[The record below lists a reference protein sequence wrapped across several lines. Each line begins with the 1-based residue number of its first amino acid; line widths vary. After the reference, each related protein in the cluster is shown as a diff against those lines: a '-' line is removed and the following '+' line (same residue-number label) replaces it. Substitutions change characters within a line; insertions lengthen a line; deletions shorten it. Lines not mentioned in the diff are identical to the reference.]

1 MIVFEGRGD
10 RRSNCRSDAGP
21 FVHYDS
27 IEKRASRMAEEA
39 HGWNNTGEVERSIM
53 NNETIV
59 IVSGLPRSGTSMM
72 MRMLTAGGIEALTD
86 NLRTADE
93 DNPKGYFEF
102 EKVKELEKDDSWLAD
117 ARGKA
122 VKIISKLL
130 KHLPARYSYR
140 VIFMRRKMDE
150 ILASQRQMLIR
161 RGEPADTISDR
172 RMAEIF
178 ERHLKDVQAW
188 LENQPNIEVIYVDYN
203 ETLADPSPSIERI
216 NEFLGGGLD
225 ASAMMDVVEKALYR
239 QQR

>member
-1 MIVFEGRGD
+1 
-10 RRSNCRSDAGP
+10 
-21 FVHYDS
+21 
-27 IEKRASRMAEEA
+27 MAEEA
-39 HGWNNTGEVERSIM
+39 RGWNNTGEVENSIM
-53 NNETIV
+53 NNETIA

-72 MRMLTAGGIEALTD
+72 MRMLAAGGMEALTD

-102 EKVKELEKDDSWLAD
+102 EKVKELEKDGSWLAD
-117 ARGKA
+117 ARGRA

-130 KHLPARYSYR
+130 KHLPSGYSYR

-178 ERHLKDVQAW
+178 ERHLKDVLAW
-188 LENQPNIEVIYVDYN
+188 LESQPNIEVIYVDYN
-203 ETLADPSPSIERI
+203 ETLADPPSSIDRI

-225 ASAMMDVVEKALYR
+225 VGAMMDVVDKALYR